1 MGSGK
6 TTAGIQ
12 VAEAL
17 GRQFVD
23 NDVALERRAGRT
35 AAQISASDGV
45 DALHRQEAAELLAAL
60 ADPIGRV
67 IAAAASTVLDD
78 TVRKRLAA
86 VGWVVWLTA
95 DQATLAA
102 RMPSSPDRPMLDA
115 DAARLV
121 ARQSVERDPLYRRS
135 RPMGRLP
142 RWRQPRSSTVSP
154 SRCTPGT
161 SLERSA
167 DRGRRSVGR

>member
-121 ARQSVERDPLYRRS
+121 ARQSVERDPLYRS
-135 RPMGRLP
+135 VADVEVSTDGQTPEMAAAAILHSLP
-142 RWRQPRSSTVSP
+142 E
-154 SRCTPGT
+154 
-161 SLERSA
+161 SLHAGNQS
-167 DRGRRSVGR
+167 

>member
-23 NDVALERRAGRT
+23 NDVALERRSGRT

-78 TVRKRLAA
+78 TVVLFD
-86 VGWVVWLTA
+86 LH
-95 DQATLAA
+95 
-102 RMPSSPDRPMLDA
+102 
-115 DAARLV
+115 
-121 ARQSVERDPLYRRS
+121 SV
-135 RPMGRLP
+135 
-142 RWRQPRSSTVSP
+142 
-154 SRCTPGT
+154 
-161 SLERSA
+161 
-167 DRGRRSVGR
+167 